1 MSGISDRALKTN
13 YSQNKYRYNGKELQ
27 NQEFSDGTG
36 LEEYDYGARFQ
47 DPQLGVWH
55 SIDPK
60 ADFARRFSPY
70 VYAYDNPIRFID
82 PDGMEV
88 TETADGTTYTGQ
100 DAVDKFKQLQTAEKN
115 KKSDKDNSEKK
126 DGDDKSQTCCKE
138 LWENFKNNTKNEI
151 GWLVNRFNEAMDNA
165 KKNVGSGHTILQR
178 AFADFMANPM
188 AFIDGGEEYELM
200 RVALGLPEGVKG
212 MEEMTR
218 FGNMMDKAIQKQG
231 MFGIGEATASQS
243 DVLGKFWVGDKY
255 RIASDGS
262 TLVSEDGL
270 RQYRPPKAKNS
281 PYSTTGVQSNFESRA
296 APKGSW
302 TNNGHLDIL

>member
-1 MSGISDRALKTN
+1 
-13 YSQNKYRYNGKELQ
+13 
-27 NQEFSDGTG
+27 
-36 LEEYDYGARFQ
+36 
-47 DPQLGVWH
+47 
-55 SIDPK
+55 
-60 ADFARRFSPY
+60 

-100 DAVDKFKQLQTAEKN
+100 DAVNLFKQLQTAEKN
-115 KKSDKDNSEKK
+115 RKSDKDNSQEK

-200 RVALGLPEGVKG
+200 RVALGLPEGAKG
-212 MEEMTR
+212 LEEMKQL
-218 FGNMMDKAIQKQG
+218 GNDMG
-231 MFGIGEATASQS
+231 MLRDASQTKGLHTLGDLTAVES
-243 DVLGKFWVGDKY
+243 DRLGKIWVGEDY
-255 RIASDGS
+255 HIASDGT
-262 TLVSEDGL
+262 TLVSNDGTHV
-270 RQYRPPKAKNS
+270 YRPPSAKPNS
-281 PYSTTGVQSNFESRA
+281 QYATTGIQSNFELLEKDA
-296 APKGSW
+296 ARNKMTVVG
-302 TNNGHLDIL
+302 NGHVNIIK